1 MSYCINP
8 FCTQRHNSDDAEQC
22 ATCGTPL
29 LMNGRIRL
37 IRPLR
42 PLDRDPDCYTEV
54 FLVDDLGS
62 RWHPVRETRVMKILK
77 WKEPK
82 MIELM
87 RREVLALQVINHPGV
102 PNSTWDDYFI
112 FPLENSSLELHCLVM
127 QYFEGKNLESW
138 LKDYGKI
145 SQKLALDWLKQL
157 VSILDTVHRST
168 FFHRDIKPENIIVQD
183 NSKLALVDFGGARQI
198 TDTFLLKVGINGGT
212 STGLGSERKYKTT
225 ILGTPG
231 YSPLEQ
237 INGQAVIQSDFYA
250 LGRTFVYLVT
260 GISVIKFKTDE
271 FTGRL
276 IWRHKAPHIDKPFAK
291 LLDDMMAPFPGE
303 RPQNAQAILQRLE
316 RLPLQSKLN
325 RIVKSKP
332 FQFSAFILI
341 LLCSFG
347 IYNTSSLPWVSK
359 VWLSNYFLSQGKKA
373 EFENRFTDAQKNFT
387 TAIKLNKS
395 VTYQISA
402 FYFEQASRNLPR
414 PEVAKKYYQLT
425 IKFNPQD
432 ADSYN
437 NLALVCQQLSDLKCV
452 ERSYS
457 SALKLK
463 PNSWEIH
470 YSLGSFY
477 DDQGKYSLAVQQYQL
492 GIKKGGNASVGA
504 INNLSRLE
512 NRNGEYIKAELLA
525 QQGLQKTSDTMMQAA
540 LYKNLG
546 WSLFEQKLYV
556 EAKNNL
562 EKSIELDPQRADGY
576 CLLAQTQEVLG
587 ELDSAKLSWE
597 TCLILNSSQPEVQQ
611 WRQQVLQRLSKI
623 W

>member
-8 FCTQRHNSDDAEQC
+8 FCTQRSNSDDAEQC
-22 ATCGTPL
+22 TTCGTPL
-29 LMNGRIRL
+29 LINGRIRL

-54 FLVDDLGS
+54 FIVDDLGS
-62 RWHPVRETRVMKILK
+62 QWHPVRETRVMKILK

-138 LKDYGKI
+138 VKDYGKI
-145 SQKLALDWLKQL
+145 SQKLGLDWLKQL
-157 VSILDTVHRST
+157 VSILDSVHRST

-183 NSKLALVDFGGARQI
+183 NGKLALVDFGGARQI

-250 LGRTFVYLVT
+250 LGRTFVRLIT
-260 GISVIKFKTDE
+260 GQEIINFKTDPQ
-271 FTGRL
+271 TGKL
-276 IWRHKAPHIDKPFAK
+276 QWRHKAPHIDKPLAK

-303 RPQNAQAILQRLE
+303 RPQNAQMILQRLE
-316 RLPLQSKLN
+316 RLPLQSKVN
-325 RIVKSKP
+325 RILKSKP

-341 LLCSFG
+341 LLCGFG

-359 VWLSNYFLSQGKKA
+359 VWLSNYFFKQGREA
-373 EFENRFTDAQKNFT
+373 EQKGQFTDAQKKFT
-387 TAIKLNKS
+387 TAIGLNKS
-395 VTYQISA
+395 VTYQVSN
-402 FYFEQASRNLPR
+402 FYFEQASVNLPR
-414 PEVAKKYYQLT
+414 PEIAKKYYQLA

-432 ADSYN
+432 AYAYN

-452 ERSYS
+452 ERSYE

-463 PNSWEIH
+463 PNSWEVH

-477 DDQGKYSLAVQQYQL
+477 DDQGKYEKATQHYLLA
-492 GIKKGGNASVGA
+492 IKEGSNAAVHA
-504 INNLSRLE
+504 MNNLSRLE
-512 NRNGEYIKAELLA
+512 NRNGEYTKAELIALK
-525 QQGLQKTSDTMMQAA
+525 GLQKTSDTQLIAA

-546 WSLFEQKLYV
+546 WSLLEQKLYIQ
-556 EAKNNL
+556 AKNNL
-562 EKSIELDPQRADGY
+562 QKAIEVDPQRADSY
-576 CLLAQTQEVLG
+576 CLLARTQEVLG
-587 ELDSAKLSWE
+587 ELEDAKLSWE
-597 TCLILNSSQPEVQQ
+597 TCLVLNSSLPEVQQ